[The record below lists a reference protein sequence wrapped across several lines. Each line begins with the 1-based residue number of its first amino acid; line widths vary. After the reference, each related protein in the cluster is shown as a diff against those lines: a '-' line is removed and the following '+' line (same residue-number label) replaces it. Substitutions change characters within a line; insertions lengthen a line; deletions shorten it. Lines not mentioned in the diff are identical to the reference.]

1 VNVKLFRALLA
12 SLVLVGAILL
22 GTAQPAAACGFSDGW
37 TGCPT
42 LEVFKSG
49 EHNFGLRIGEAPN
62 FNDPTKYAQGA
73 TVEELLKMQ
82 QAQTHEDWLDG
93 KNNTN
98 WEQLGFD
105 QVIGCCGGLAPEAP
119 SEPASQPVTLGGGGN
134 TDVLCAFD
142 YSC

>member
-1 VNVKLFRALLA
+1 VNVKPFRALLA
-12 SLVLVGAILL
+12 SLVLVGAILF

-42 LEVFKSG
+42 FRIFESG
-49 EHNFGLRIGEAPN
+49 KHNFGVTVEQAPN
-62 FNDPTKYAQGA
+62 FKDSTKYAQGA
-73 TVEELLKMQ
+73 TDEELLKMQ
-82 QAQTHEDWLDG
+82 QAQAHEDWLDG
-93 KNNTN
+93 KNNTR

-105 QVIGCCGGLAPEAP
+105 QVIGCCGGLAPEA
-119 SEPASQPVTLGGGGN
+119 QPVTLGGGGN